1 MHRIPIVP
9 ATAILISLPPVC
21 VGSED
26 EPISFSSPTLKL
38 TLEKIR
44 PGFFRRVQRFVVSLS
59 LSFSVSQSGRDVYAA
74 LMNGGG
80 LLSPFRTNAVSHL
93 SRITHSDE
101 SES

>member
-1 MHRIPIVP
+1 MITKPDFFP
-9 ATAILISLPPVC
+9 GLIGAFPPWN
-21 VGSED
+21 SRPLD
-26 EPISFSSPTLKL
+26 ASFSNTTLKL